1 MAEMAA
7 ANVAAGIE
15 GGDLPNS
22 ALRDAGLT

>member
-15 GGDLPNS
+15 GDDLPNS
-22 ALRDAGLT
+22 ALRDAGLE